1 MLYSWTFLDNKN
13 RGTLWY
19 TITFSIVVGL
29 VIWWFFTKQYWMSF
43 IVMLLSWL
51 MFYIDNNSKDEM
63 NVEVWELGVKIWDS
77 FHDYSKIKSY
87 TFIYE
92 WETAVLLRLIL
103 SKKWIK
109 ILDVNIDN
117 TVAWELK
124 HILPQFIEENEQEDL
139 SFTDKMI
146 RMLKL

>member
-13 RGTLWY
+13 RGKLWY
-19 TITFSIVVGL
+19 TITFSIVVWL
-29 VIWWFFTKQYWMSF
+29 VIWGFFTSQYWMSF
-43 IVMLLSWL
+43 IVLLLSGL

-63 NVEVWELGVKIWDS
+63 NVEIGELGIKIGDS
-77 FHDYSKIKSY
+77 FYDYSKIKSY

-92 WETAVLLRLIL
+92 WEIAVLLRLIL

-117 TVAWELK
+117 TVASELK

-139 SFTDKMI
+139 SFTDKLI

>member
-13 RGTLWY
+13 RGKLWY

-29 VIWWFFTKQYWMSF
+29 VIWGFLTKQYWMSF
-43 IVMLLSWL
+43 IVMLLSGL

-63 NVEVWELGVKIWDS
+63 NVEVGELGIKIWDS
-77 FHDYSKIKSY
+77 FYDYSKIKSY

-92 WETAVLLRLIL
+92 GEIAVLLRLIL

-139 SFTDKMI
+139 SFTDKLI
-146 RMLKL
+146 RLLKL

>member
-1 MLYSWTFLDNKN
+1 
-13 RGTLWY
+13 
-19 TITFSIVVGL
+19 
-29 VIWWFFTKQYWMSF
+29 
-43 IVMLLSWL
+43 MLLSWL

>member
-43 IVMLLSWL
+43 IVLLLSGL

-63 NVEVWELGVKIWDS
+63 NVEVGELGIKIWDS
-77 FHDYSKIKSY
+77 FYDYSKIKSY

-92 WETAVLLRLIL
+92 WETAVILRLIL

-117 TVAWELK
+117 TVAAELK
-124 HILPQFIEENEQEDL
+124 HILPQFIEENEQEDM
-139 SFTDKMI
+139 SFTDKLI

>member
-19 TITFSIVVGL
+19 TITFSIVIGL

-43 IVMLLSWL
+43 IVLLLSGL

-63 NVEVWELGVKIWDS
+63 NVEVGELGIKIWDS
-77 FHDYSKIKSY
+77 FYDYSKIKSY

-92 WETAVLLRLIL
+92 WETAVILRLIL

-117 TVAWELK
+117 TVAAELK
-124 HILPQFIEENEQEDL
+124 HILPQFIEENEQEDM
-139 SFTDKMI
+139 SFTDKLI

>member
-13 RGTLWY
+13 RGKLWY

-29 VIWWFFTKQYWMSF
+29 VIWGFFTKQYWMSF
-43 IVMLLSWL
+43 IVLLLSGL

-63 NVEVWELGVKIWDS
+63 NVEIGELGIKIGDS
-77 FHDYSKIKSY
+77 FYDYSKIKSY

-92 WETAVLLRLIL
+92 WEIAVLLRLIL

>member
-19 TITFSIVVGL
+19 TITFSIVIGL
-29 VIWWFFTKQYWMSF
+29 VIWGFFTKQYWMSF
-43 IVMLLSWL
+43 IVLLLSGL

-63 NVEVWELGVKIWDS
+63 NVEITELGIKIWDS
-77 FHDYSKIKSY
+77 FYDYSKIKSY

-92 WETAVLLRLIL
+92 WETAVILRLIL

-117 TVAWELK
+117 TVAAELK
-124 HILPQFIEENEQEDL
+124 HILPQFIEENEQEDM
-139 SFTDKMI
+139 SFTDKLI

>member
-13 RGTLWY
+13 RGKLWY

-29 VIWWFFTKQYWMSF
+29 VIWGFFTKQYWMSF
-43 IVMLLSWL
+43 IVLLLSGP

-63 NVEVWELGVKIWDS
+63 NVEVRELWIKIGDS
-77 FHDYSKIKSY
+77 FYDYSKIKSY

-92 WETAVLLRLIL
+92 WEIAVLLRLIL

-124 HILPQFIEENEQEDL
+124 NILPQFIEENEQEDL
-139 SFTDKMI
+139 NFTDKLI